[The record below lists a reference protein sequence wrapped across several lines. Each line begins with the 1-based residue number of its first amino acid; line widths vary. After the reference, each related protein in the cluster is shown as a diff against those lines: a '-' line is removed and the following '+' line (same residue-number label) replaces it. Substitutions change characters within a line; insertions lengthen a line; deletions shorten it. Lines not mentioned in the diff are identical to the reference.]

1 MAGGPQELTVW
12 KKAMELSRE
21 VGKVL
26 RKLPKSQQFELSSQL
41 SQAVA
46 SVPSNIVE
54 GHGRG
59 SRKEYVNFLKIAR
72 GSNNEVQTQLF
83 LCEDMGYLRHE
94 DIKKAVGLTYDIGRL
109 LNRLIESLEK

>member
-1 MAGGPQELTVW
+1 MAGGPQDLMAW

-26 RKLPKSQQFELSSQL
+26 RKLPKTQQFELSSQL
-41 SQAVA
+41 SRAVA

-54 GHGRG
+54 GYGRG
-59 SRKEYVNFLKIAR
+59 SRKEYINFLKIAR

-83 LCEDMGYLRHE
+83 LCVDLGFLQQEDT
-94 DIKKAVGLTYDIGRL
+94 KKAVSLTYDVGRL
-109 LNRLIESLEK
+109 LNRLITSLE